1 MEANTT
7 TNKTLRERW
16 REIKKS
22 DTFPRTIII
31 VLFILLMILAA
42 YQGMNITTL
51 MSASII
57 RFGMNAVLVLAMVPS
72 VQSGIGPNFG
82 LPIGVIA
89 GLLGALIAFQLGFVG
104 WAGFLMAVLFTIP
117 IALIIGVL
125 YGMMLNRVKGSEI
138 IVSTYTGFSAVFL
151 MSIGWIWLP
160 FTDARMAWPLGGG
173 LRNVISLDGIFGKL
187 LNDSLS
193 LKVIQ
198 DISTGKILTLF
209 NKSEAYVAENFS
221 IEQYRV
227 IFDFPTAMLLVVIA
241 ACFLV
246 WLYTK
251 SRSGVMLKAAG
262 DNPKFAAA
270 NGINVDYYRIVGAA
284 MSTVLAAIGIII
296 YSQSYGYMQLYQ
308 GPLMAAFPAVA
319 ALLIGGGSVKRATI
333 FHVLVGA
340 FLFQALL
347 TVALPVANTLF
358 PEGNLSEV
366 LRVIV
371 QYGVILYALTQVGS
385 DV

>member
-1 MEANTT
+1 MEAN

-16 REIKKS
+16 REISKS
-22 DTFPRTIII
+22 DTFPRTVIT
-31 VLFILLMILAA
+31 VLFLVIMVIAA
-42 YQGMNITTL
+42 IQGLNITTL
-51 MSASII
+51 MSDSIV
-57 RFGMNAVLVLAMVPS
+57 RFGMNAILVLAMVPAIK
-72 VQSGIGPNFG
+72 SGIGPNFG
-82 LPIGVIA
+82 LPVGVLV
-89 GLLGALIAFQLGFVG
+89 GLLGTLISFQNGYVG
-104 WAGFLMAVLFTIP
+104 WWGFGMAIVYTLP
-117 IALIIGVL
+117 IAIIVGVL
-125 YGMMLNRVKGSEI
+125 YGIMLNRVKGSEI

-193 LKVIQ
+193 IKLLK
-198 DISTGKILTLF
+198 DMSTGNLITLF
-209 NKSEAYVAENFS
+209 NKTEQFVSNNFDS
-221 IEQYRV
+221 EQYRV
-227 IFDFPTAMLLVVIA
+227 IFSFPTAMILFLLA

-270 NGINVDYYRIVGAA
+270 NGINVDIYRIIGAT
-284 MSTVLAAIGIII
+284 MSTILGAVGIIV

-308 GPLMAAFPAVA
+308 GPLMVAFTAVA
-319 ALLIGGGSVKRATI
+319 AILIGGGSVRRATI
-333 FHVLVGA
+333 LHVLIGT
-340 FLFQALL
+340 FLLQALL
-347 TVALPVANTLF
+347 TVALPTVNTLF

-385 DV
+385 EN